1 MIARGTFQSV
11 SMAIYGDVV
20 SEMPPPSLTYEP
32 KAIPSFDPI
41 PLSNALDPS
50 NFRDPTRLALQLLE
64 LIPDAPPLSLIIRL
78 MFCLKPSNDDWDL
91 PEFPYLYADLDEDF
105 SDLEKAFRLTSR
117 PVADT
122 TSHASFARFSEAVA
136 RSLGPKVSTGPS
148 RMFLSHVTAVCRTTI
163 SAIILRVCYVMLL
176 AKILTWQHLSW

>member
-1 MIARGTFQSV
+1 MHFDVNMSAEVRTNARMWLNLTHATRQFPTRLMIVKGAFESV

-41 PLSNALDPS
+41 PLSSALDPS
-50 NFRDPTRLALQLLE
+50 NFRDPTKLALQLLE
-64 LIPDAPPLSLIIRL
+64 LIPDAPPLPLVIRL

-105 SDLEKAFRLTSR
+105 SDLEKACRLTSR

-136 RSLGPKVSTGPS
+136 RSVGPKVKFQ
-148 RMFLSHVTAVCRTTI
+148 RHF
-163 SAIILRVCYVMLL
+163 
-176 AKILTWQHLSW
+176 